1 MESTFQMVT
10 TELYFLNLLFARYM
24 YWCEWRG
31 DPIIRRAYMDG
42 TNLEVIYSGVPASGL
57 TIDYEERRL
66 YWTLYDTSS
75 VESVNLIGKE

>member
-1 MESTFQMVT
+1 
-10 TELYFLNLLFARYM
+10 M

-42 TNLEVIYSGVPASGL
+42 TNLEVIYKGVPASGL
-57 TIDYEERRL
+57 TIDYEEQRL
-66 YWTLYDTSS
+66 YWTSYDTSS